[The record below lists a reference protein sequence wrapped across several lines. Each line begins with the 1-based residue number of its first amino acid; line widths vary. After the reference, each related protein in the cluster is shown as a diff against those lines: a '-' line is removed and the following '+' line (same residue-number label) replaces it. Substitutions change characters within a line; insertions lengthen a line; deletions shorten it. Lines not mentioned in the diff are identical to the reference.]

1 MTTNKE
7 ALYAVIESMQKEID
21 AKDKALKTAIELLE
35 VIDEGKHVYETSRIQ
50 RTTQACKEAL
60 LRKGSK

>member
-1 MTTNKE
+1 
-7 ALYAVIESMQKEID
+7 MQKEID